1 MPNFRNQILGVAQ
14 YQSSTDEIDPGS
26 DKSIYI
32 TALAYGSTDGGT
44 DQTLTISS
52 GDNIKVRANQ
62 TITFN
67 PPIKLAKAATATPG
81 HADLHITYFI
91 AK

>member
-1 MPNFRNQILGVAQ
+1 MPNFRNQILGVTQ

-26 DKSIYI
+26 DNRIYV
-32 TALAYGSTDGGT
+32 TALACADGT
-44 DQTLTISS
+44 RLLTISS
-52 GDNIKVRANQ
+52 GDNIKVRPGQA
-62 TITFN
+62 ITFK

-81 HADLHITYFI
+81 HADLFIAYFI

>member
-1 MPNFRNQILGVAQ
+1 MPNFADQILGVTH
-14 YQSSTDEIDPGS
+14 QSSTDEIDPGS

-32 TALAYGSTDGGT
+32 TTITNASDAPPPTF
-44 DQTLTISS
+44 TLTISS
-52 GDNIKVRANQ
+52 GDNIKVRAGQ
-62 TITFN
+62 AITFN

-91 AK
+91 AE